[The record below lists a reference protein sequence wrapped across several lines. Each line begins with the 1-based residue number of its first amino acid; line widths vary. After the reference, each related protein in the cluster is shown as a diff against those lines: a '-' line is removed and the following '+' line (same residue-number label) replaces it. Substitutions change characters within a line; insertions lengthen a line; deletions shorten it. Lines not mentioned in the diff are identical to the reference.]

1 MKDVQEEEAKQNP
14 AEEDDEEEKIEDA
27 DPEERARSKIW
38 QELDCIDSA
47 AKEGYVNERYNY
59 AYSEYKR
66 GLKSLSDLVIGRE
79 AREDPEL
86 KAKYM
91 ERRRKV
97 REEKMILVCV
107 FVVAYHM
114 CMFNEISCATNSC
127 ALFAVNP
134 PTTSYYNMI
143 HAVCSECRRRLH
155 QNRLL
160 ATGPRGI
167 HPNPRRGRR

>member
-1 MKDVQEEEAKQNP
+1 MATATEDMKAAAPFPDNAPFIEELTEEEALAEEEVSLVCWCTCASKKYLLQLFSCISSHIIFTSPFYFQMKVVQEEEAKQNP
-14 AEEDDEEEKIEDA
+14 AEEDEEKIEDA

-97 REEKMILVCV
+97 
-107 FVVAYHM
+107 
-114 CMFNEISCATNSC
+114 
-127 ALFAVNP
+127 
-134 PTTSYYNMI
+134 
-143 HAVCSECRRRLH
+143 
-155 QNRLL
+155 
-160 ATGPRGI
+160 
-167 HPNPRRGRR
+167 

>member
-1 MKDVQEEEAKQNP
+1 MATATEDMKAVAPFPDDAPFIEELTEEEALAEEEVSLVWCTCCASKKYLLQQIDIFMHIVSYNFYIIVLLLQMNVAQGEEAKQNP
-14 AEEDDEEEKIEDA
+14 AEEDEEEEKIEDA

-97 REEKMILVCV
+97 REEKM
-107 FVVAYHM
+107 Y
-114 CMFNEISCATNSC
+114 
-127 ALFAVNP
+127 
-134 PTTSYYNMI
+134 
-143 HAVCSECRRRLH
+143 
-155 QNRLL
+155 
-160 ATGPRGI
+160 
-167 HPNPRRGRR
+167 